1 MVGGIPKVMGMCLRI
16 VVTYTVIDL
25 DRDGKGR
32 DEFAYIGG
40 LFKKKKKN
48 VEEEKDSI

>member
-1 MVGGIPKVMGMCLRI
+1 MGMCLRI

-40 LFKKKKKN
+40 LLKKKKN